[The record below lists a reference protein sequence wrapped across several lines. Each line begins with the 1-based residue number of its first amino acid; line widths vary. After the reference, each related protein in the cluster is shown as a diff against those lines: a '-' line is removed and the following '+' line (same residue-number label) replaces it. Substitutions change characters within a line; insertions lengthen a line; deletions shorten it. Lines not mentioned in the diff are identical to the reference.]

1 MPSSIS
7 NAAAPVG
14 ATNPTVTVNNLG
26 VAYKNAEATS
36 GGVMATAITAAA
48 TGAARSVGLASH
60 NNTTGAAQ
68 EATVAEGAI
77 LSLYAVA
84 ATTVAISATGG
95 TISATGAANTNI
107 AGTGWTSSSTGVAF
121 IFNNTASG
129 TASTVAVLYQAP
141 TTAGT
146 YTISAC
152 ARNSTTVMGSNPSTT
167 DYLLGTC
174 FGVITLTVGGSHPA
188 VGGTNAPDTLGV
200 VNNSLF
206 VAVATNNGA
215 TGVIHPTT
223 TLGTGEG
230 SALSKGLLVKD
241 TSFKTAQTAT
251 VLAGGVLS
259 LYSNVSTTTA
269 ITASGGSFS
278 GSQGSTGVTAT
289 YSSNL
294 RTTLFTGPTVD
305 TRDTIATLWTAP
317 STPGTYSLAMYV
329 DDGAGN
335 TPTESIPAVSL
346 GAAIT
351 VTVVA
356 ASAGGS
362 YSAAYSVCN
371 TAPAAAAITAGVAPA
386 GIDTTTIFENGTSA
400 YINFDLNDAYVGN
413 LDPGNVVATATNGG
427 IVNIGAGTGVTAGT
441 ASTDVDFIDGAGDS
455 VRISQPTAGAPLTT
469 TVTITYNGT
478 TVCTKTITI
487 RGAVAK
493 LTVEN
498 IGTQKTGNSTASD
511 TSQWMYQQTGAW
523 LTNGSLFTVVATD
536 SAGNVV
542 STPTALGSY
551 SADAATLTTTVQAIA
566 VNTPSTTATASS
578 TGRFNYGSWACGND
592 AGQASVKIKF
602 TTAATG
608 VTVSSDAFTARC
620 AGNRYSYTASL
631 DKAAYTIGEI
641 ATATVKFL
649 DSKGNAA
656 NSVTAPGA
664 SSFVLP
670 FMTGVDFTLPSASDT
685 AVTKADGS
693 VSYRFTVGT
702 STGATAGTYTGIIEY
717 TSATIVSAK
726 STPTYKISTG
736 TNDVEFTEV
745 LKSVVALIASINK
758 QIRALQKL
766 ILRR

>member
-1 MPSSIS
+1 MPGGITRVCHKEMELEDPKDLR
-7 NAAAPVG
+7 ARFRKFLIL
-14 ATNPTVTVNNLG
+14 TNERKKMSKTTLR
-26 VAYKNAEATS
+26 KRI
-36 GGVMATAITAAA
+36 AITATSALVAGVLSAVVTAPVASAIHPAA
-48 TGAARSVGLASH
+48 GSANALSTIGAQAGRDAIGSLFVGTVS
-60 NNTTGAAQ
+60 NTTGAA
-68 EATVAEGAI
+68 TV
-77 LSLYAVA
+77 
-84 ATTVAISATGG
+84 TTT
-95 TISATGAANTNI
+95 ATGASDI
-107 AGTGWTSSSTGVAF
+107 
-121 IFNNTASG
+121 SG
-129 TASTVAVLYQAP
+129 
-141 TTAGT
+141 
-146 YTISAC
+146 
-152 ARNSTTVMGSNPSTT
+152 
-167 DYLLGTC
+167 
-174 FGVITLTVGGSHPA
+174 
-188 VGGTNAPDTLGV
+188 NAK
-200 VNNSLF
+200 SL
-206 VAVATNNGA
+206 
-215 TGVIHPTT
+215 
-223 TLGTGEG
+223 
-230 SALSKGLLVKD
+230 GLLAKD
-241 TSFKTAQTAT
+241 TSSGTAQTAT
-251 VLAGGVLS
+251 VLAGGRLS
-259 LYSNVSTTTA
+259 LYSQVSTAAAFTA
-269 ITASGGSFS
+269 TAGTFSSTIGGPAGAAAATFS
-278 GSQGSTGVTAT
+278 GDLKTTFPAGIDTAT
-289 YSSNL
+289 
-294 RTTLFTGPTVD
+294 G
-305 TRDTIATLWTAP
+305 IATLWIAP
-317 STPGTYSLAMYV
+317 TTPGTY
-329 DDGAGN
+329 
-335 TPTESIPAVSL
+335 TVSL
-346 GAAIT
+346 LTGWITSGTTEVQPTLTAGLPDDLSGAIT

-356 ASAGGS
+356 ASSGGS

-371 TAPAAAAITAGVAPA
+371 TATAAAAITAGVAPA
-386 GIDTTTIFENGTSA
+386 GIDTTAIFANGESA
-400 YINFDLNDAYVGN
+400 YINFDLNDAYVAN
-413 LDPGNVVATATNGG
+413 LDRGNVVATATNGG

-441 ASTDVDFIDGAGDS
+441 ASTDVDFIDGAADS

-498 IGTQKTGNSTASD
+498 IGTQKTGNSTATD

-542 STPTALGSY
+542 STPAALGSY

-578 TGRFNYGSWACGND
+578 AGRFNYGSWACGND

-641 ATATVKFL
+641 ATVTVKFL

-702 STGATAGTYTGIIEY
+702 TATATTAGTYTGIVEY

-758 QIRALQKL
+758 QIQALQKL